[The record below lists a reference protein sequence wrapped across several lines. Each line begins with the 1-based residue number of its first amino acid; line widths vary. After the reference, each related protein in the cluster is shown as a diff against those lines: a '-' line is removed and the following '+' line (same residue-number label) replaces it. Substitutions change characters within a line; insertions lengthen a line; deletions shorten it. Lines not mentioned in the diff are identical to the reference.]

1 MTTQPAG
8 TSAHNK
14 YFTDDTSTMEKL
26 LQVADQ
32 HAVTSTPVESH
43 IDREKF
49 LGYMQKNLVRSFFSM
64 LHAEYLSKSK
74 DKRVSLISRYYIK
87 LSNGEDWLFFCLT
100 FGSVFWVELRL
111 PYTIFF
117 YLLQQT
123 LPWKFLRKQTC
134 FI

>member
-49 LGYMQKNLVRSFFSM
+49 
-64 LHAEYLSKSK
+64 
-74 DKRVSLISRYYIK
+74 
-87 LSNGEDWLFFCLT
+87 
-100 FGSVFWVELRL
+100 
-111 PYTIFF
+111 
-117 YLLQQT
+117 
-123 LPWKFLRKQTC
+123 
-134 FI
+134 

>member
-1 MTTQPAG
+1 M
-8 TSAHNK
+8 S
-14 YFTDDTSTMEKL
+14 
-26 LQVADQ
+26 
-32 HAVTSTPVESH
+32 
-43 IDREKF
+43 
-49 LGYMQKNLVRSFFSM
+49 
-64 LHAEYLSKSK
+64 HAEDLSKSK

-87 LSNGEDWLFFCLT
+87 LSNGEDWLFFYLT

-111 PYTIFF
+111 PYTTFF

>member
-14 YFTDDTSTMEKL
+14 YFTDNTSTMEKL

-64 LHAEYLSKSK
+64 SHAEYLSKSK

-87 LSNGEDWLFFCLT
+87 LSTLKILSLFGNTMGILVIKR
-100 FGSVFWVELRL
+100 GN
-111 PYTIFF
+111 
-117 YLLQQT
+117 
-123 LPWKFLRKQTC
+123 
-134 FI
+134 